1 MNNPISCEFY
11 DQLMV
16 AIERKI
22 PSTIVYLNNGNTTTI
37 KGIVTTLTMID
48 YEEFL
53 ILKDGQKIHL
63 QTICSFNGKR
73 HKEG

>member
-1 MNNPISCEFY
+1 MNTPISCEFY

-16 AIERKI
+16 AIQRKI
-22 PSTIVYLNNGNTTTI
+22 PSTIVYLENGQNTTI
-37 KGIVTTLTMID
+37 KSVIKELMMIE

-53 ILKDGQKIHL
+53 VLKGGKKINL
-63 QTICSFNGKR
+63 QTIFLFNGKR